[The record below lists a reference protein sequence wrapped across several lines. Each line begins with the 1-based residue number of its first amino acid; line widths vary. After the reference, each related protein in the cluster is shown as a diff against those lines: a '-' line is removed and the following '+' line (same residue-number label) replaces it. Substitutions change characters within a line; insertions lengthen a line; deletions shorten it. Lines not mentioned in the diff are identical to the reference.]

1 LTTLHGENS
10 ALDHAN
16 KAMIDNEHVD
26 GDGCGRSRSGNTVR
40 LVGKRSIA
48 HEKRPFAQLRKWKLE
63 ALSVMVNGDI
73 RANLLFSFWS
83 FTKNFGI

>member
-1 LTTLHGENS
+1 MTTLHGENS
-10 ALDHAN
+10 ALDHAD

-26 GDGCGRSRSGNTVR
+26 GDGCGRSGNTVR

-48 HEKRPFAQLRKWKLE
+48 HEKRPCAQLRKWKLE

-73 RANLLFSFWS
+73 RANLLFSF
-83 FTKNFGI
+83 